1 MRDSDLVEEIRRLD
15 PRNAEAVKRLTE
27 RVRQDAFAGPR
38 TLVRL
43 IHEAKQ
49 NVAKKAKMVLLG
61 TDELAFTPV
70 LEAYREEP
78 ADDYVWDLQTLVDI
92 QLENRSKIV
101 EQLNAMLLDTRPV
114 PLPNPPMPEEEQ
126 APSRRVCDEAYL
138 MLRSL
143 LAFESEEAGFINEDA
158 FLADM
163 TEEERD
169 EEIERIK
176 SSDEWVNLVETYLK

>member
-1 MRDSDLVEEIRRLD
+1 MKDSDLVKEIQQLD

-27 RVRQDAFAGPR
+27 QVKQDAFSDVR

-43 IHEAKQ
+43 IREAKRD
-49 NVAKKAKMVLLG
+49 VAQKAAMVLLG

-70 LEAYREEP
+70 LEAQRDEP
-78 ADDYVWDLQTLVDI
+78 ANDYVWDVQTLVDI

-101 EQLNAMLLDTRPV
+101 DQLNTMLLDTRSV
-114 PLPNPPMPEEEQ
+114 PLPKSPMPEEEH

-138 MLRSL
+138 MLRGL
-143 LAFESEEAGFINEDA
+143 LGFEGEEDRFINEDA

-176 SSDEWVNLVETYLK
+176 SSDEWVNLVETYLQ